1 MDGHG
6 APRRPGAVGDATN
19 ELESVLT
26 AVVSAAD
33 GLGDGVLAD
42 PWSVQ
47 RDLGALEDALVRALG
62 IVQRLSALVR
72 VEGTDR
78 QVGGPMLARQLRAGS
93 CDRLNRDGR
102 WDT

>member
-26 AVVSAAD
+26 AVVTAAD
-33 GLGDGVLAD
+33 GLGDGLVND
-42 PWSVQ
+42 PWMVQ
-47 RDLGALEDALVRALG
+47 RDLGALEDALLRALG
-62 IVQRLSALVR
+62 IVQRLSAIVR

-78 QVGGPMLARQLRAGS
+78 PLRGPLLPGAVRETGFE
-93 CDRLNRDGR
+93 RLNRDPR